1 MDAPLQFSVLQYT
14 ISEKKAQI
22 IDSASPLIYNEG

>member
-1 MDAPLQFSVLQYT
+1 MLLCKFSVVQYT

-22 IDSASPLIYNEG
+22 IDSGSALIYNEE